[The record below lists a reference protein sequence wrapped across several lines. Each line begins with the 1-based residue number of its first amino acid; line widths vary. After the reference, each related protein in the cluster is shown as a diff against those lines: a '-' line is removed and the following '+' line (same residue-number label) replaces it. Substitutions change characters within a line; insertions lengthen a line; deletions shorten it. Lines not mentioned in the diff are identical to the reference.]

1 MSSNSLVITP
11 IDGEPRIDS
20 RLVSAQLDVEH
31 KNTRDL
37 INTYISQ
44 FQELGSLPFE
54 TEVKKR
60 EVGATQEKFYL
71 LNENQTYFLMTL
83 VRNTEQAV
91 ELKKRLVQAFS
102 ECRRQVQ
109 AGQSTSPASR
119 LAAFDA
125 LKLAKEGARVARI
138 FGFTGN
144 MVALS
149 ADCFAKRLTGI
160 SVLEYMGTAHLL
172 ADERGRTYTPT
183 ELGKLCA
190 PPLTAV
196 KFNLLLESAGLQAKE
211 FDHWL
216 PTDAASGLF
225 EWLDTNKRHSD
236 GTPVKQIRWFK
247 AVLERLYPSQKEAA

>member
-1 MSSNSLVITP
+1 MSSNFLVITP

-20 RLVSAQLDVEH
+20 RLVAIELGIDHQ
-31 KNTRDL
+31 NTREL
-37 INTYISQ
+37 IEKYSSQ
-44 FQELGSLPFE
+44 FEELGILRFE
-54 TEVKKR
+54 TGEIKGR
-60 EVGATQEKFYL
+60 GQPEKFYL
-71 LNENQTYFLMTL
+71 LNEDQTYFLMTL

-102 ECRRQVQ
+102 ECRRQLQ
-109 AGQSTSPASR
+109 TGQPASSASR

-160 SVLEYMGTAHLL
+160 SVLEYMGTTHLL

-183 ELGKLCA
+183 ELGKLCT

-196 KFNLLLESAGLQAKE
+196 KFNLLLEGAGLQAKE